1 MRRGSASMAQSKR
14 SWWSLSE
21 AAKFLGI
28 APGELYEVGIGG
40 WGPRYVRVY
49 GERRYRPA
57 DVRAWCGS
65 GVRSAALAHKQ
76 RRTGAGR

>member
-1 MRRGSASMAQSKR
+1 MRRGSASMAQANR
-14 SWWSLSE
+14 SWWSISE
-21 AAKFLGI
+21 AAKYLGI
-28 APGELYEVGIGG
+28 APGELCEVGIGG

-65 GVRSAALAHKQ
+65 GARSAAHAHKQ
-76 RRTGAGR
+76 GLTEAGR